1 MSKALTQRTEF
12 YSVWR
17 KFITTGAVQGVPED
31 IKASWKRCRE
41 MGIDPI
47 KDITPVEINQEL
59 VKKRIGGHLDLHH
72 LLQSH
77 YKYIKKNFD
86 FVPLAILFSD
96 ADGSIL
102 SLSGHDE
109 ILKMLERGA
118 VKTGLSINECA
129 IGTNA
134 PGISLIEGKP
144 TTVIAEKHYSQLF
157 HWASCF
163 AIPIS
168 DHKNN
173 IVGSLDFTTINDYRK
188 KLEYMIPYLCSIA
201 NSIQFEFFL
210 KKKLQQLEIYDSY
223 FHSTF
228 EYADKILILVSRR
241 GDIIKLNTNA
251 QVSFGINPNEFINR
265 NVREL
270 LEIDS
275 KFNLLLNRP
284 LVVKLSYSDRRRSEV
299 FSGESIPI
307 FDKSGN
313 EIAYLLKLEK
323 ENAGITMPR
332 KDSSKTRYD
341 FNNIIGQS
349 KQILDVINKAKK
361 VAKTQSIVLI
371 EGETGTGKELF
382 ANAIHNASQYCQG
395 PFVAINC
402 CAIPKE
408 LVESELFGYEKGAY
422 TDAKKEGNIG
432 KFQLANG
439 GTLFLDEIHAMDLSA
454 QMKIL
459 RIIED
464 RQVSK
469 VGGEYPI
476 PLNIRI
482 IVASTENLEDQVEKG
497 NFLSSLFFRLNVVRL
512 YIPGLRERKEDIPL
526 LINHFVQELNQKFN
540 RSIQGIEPEA
550 LKDLFQYS
558 WPGNIRELKNCIE
571 CAFNF
576 CDGEVITLKDLNL
589 TDNKI
594 TTTSKGHVKTEQT
607 IEDITKKLLVESL
620 NRYNNVKKAADSLGI
635 SVSTFY
641 RKMKKFRLSK

>member
-1 MSKALTQRTEF
+1 MSKALAQRTEF
-12 YSVWR
+12 YSVWQ
-17 KFITTGAVQGVPED
+17 KFITTGATEGIPED

-47 KDITPVEINQEL
+47 KDITPVEINQEF
-59 VKKRIGGHLDLHH
+59 VKKQIDEHIDLHH

-77 YKYIKKNFD
+77 YKYIEKNFD
-86 FVPLAILFSD
+86 FAPFAILFSD
-96 ADGSIL
+96 ADGYVL

-109 ILKMLERGA
+109 ILNLLERGS
-118 VKTGLSINECA
+118 VKTGLSLNESV
-129 IGTNA
+129 IGTTA

-144 TTVIAEKHYSQLF
+144 STVIAEGHYSHLF

-163 AIPIS
+163 AIPVF
-168 DHKNN
+168 DHKKN
-173 IVGSLDFTTINDYRK
+173 IVGSLDFTTTTEYRK
-188 KLEYMIPYLCSIA
+188 KLEYLIPYLWSIA
-201 NSIQFEFFL
+201 NSLQFEFFL
-210 KKKLQQLEIYDSY
+210 KKKLQQLELFDSY

-251 QVSFGINPNEFINR
+251 QVSFGINPNEFIDR

-275 KFNLLLNRP
+275 KFNLLLNKP
-284 LVVKLSYSDRRRSEV
+284 QVVKLAYSDSGRSEL
-299 FSGESIPI
+299 FSAESIPI

-323 ENAGITMPR
+323 EKAGVTMIG
-332 KDSSKTRYD
+332 KGSSTTRYD
-341 FNNIIGQS
+341 FKDIIGQS

-361 VAKTQSIVLI
+361 AAKTQSIVLI

-382 ANAIHNASQYCQG
+382 AQAIHNASQYCNG

-422 TDAKKEGNIG
+422 TDAKKEGSIG
-432 KFQLANG
+432 KFELANG
-439 GTLFLDEIHAMDLSA
+439 GTLLLDEIHAMDISA

-464 RQVSK
+464 RQVTK
-469 VGGEYPI
+469 VGGKYPI

-482 IVASTENLEDQVEKG
+482 IVASTKNLEDEVEKG
-497 NFLSSLFFRLNVVRL
+497 NFLSPLFFRLNVVRL
-512 YIPGLRERKEDIPL
+512 YIPVLRERKEDIPFL
-526 LINHFVQELNQKFN
+526 VNYFVKELNQKFN
-540 RSIQGIEPEA
+540 RSIKGIEPEA
-550 LKDLFQYS
+550 LKVLFQYS

-576 CDGEVITLKDLNL
+576 CDGELITLKDLNL
-589 TDNKI
+589 TDKI
-594 TTTSKGHVKTEQT
+594 MTKSKEGAKTGQT

-620 NRYNNVKKAADSLGI
+620 NRYGNVKKAADSLGI
-635 SVSTFY
+635 AISTFY
-641 RKMKKFRLSK
+641 RKMKKFDLSK